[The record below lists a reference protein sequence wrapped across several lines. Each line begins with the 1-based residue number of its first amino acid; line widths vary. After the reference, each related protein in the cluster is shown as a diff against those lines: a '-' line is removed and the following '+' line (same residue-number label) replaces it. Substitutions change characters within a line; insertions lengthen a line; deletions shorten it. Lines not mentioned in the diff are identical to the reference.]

1 MKMQST
7 YFHKV
12 EDAVIILVSKGTFEQ
27 TEVYSRKGYLYAKHG
42 RGFIRLQK
50 HEKGT
55 SCPNVNYDD
64 IYLPFEPAYDE
75 IGRMMLPSHM
85 R

>member
-1 MKMQST
+1 MSSI

-12 EDAVIILVSKGTFEQ
+12 EDAVIILVSKGTFKQ
-27 TEVYSRKGYLYAKHG
+27 TEVYFRKGYLYAKHG
-42 RGFIRLQK
+42 GGFIRLQK

-64 IYLPFEPAYDE
+64 IHLPFEPAYDE